1 MLGGYKSSPLVS
13 TQDFLRN
20 DTKFSHWQIL
30 RGKKSP
36 ACGGV
41 SKVMTKPRVEIFIPD
56 FIDLLFNLK
65 LKSDLGYKASLL
77 AHALNSYIASWKWES
92 FYEIVT

>member
-1 MLGGYKSSPLVS
+1 
-13 TQDFLRN
+13 
-20 DTKFSHWQIL
+20 
-30 RGKKSP
+30 
-36 ACGGV
+36 
-41 SKVMTKPRVEIFIPD
+41 MTKPRVEIFIPD

>member
-1 MLGGYKSSPLVS
+1 MADSK
-13 TQDFLRN
+13 
-20 DTKFSHWQIL
+20 
-30 RGKKSP
+30 RGKNPQLVAGS
-36 ACGGV
+36 
-41 SKVMTKPRVEIFIPD
+41 VMTKPRVEIFIPD
-56 FIDLLFNLK
+56 FIDLLFNLN